1 MSWARCRSWLAPAL
15 EDATEV
21 EVVAALVRNRAQL
34 WPGERS
40 AMVTTL
46 QITPDGPTC
55 HVWLAGGE
63 LSELLEM
70 AVGVEAWARAQGC
83 AYATLN
89 GRKGWARA
97 LKRRGFAP
105 SGEELRKRL

>member
-1 MSWARCRSWLAPAL
+1 MNWAGCRAWLAPAL
-15 EDATEV
+15 EDASWDE
-21 EVVAALVRNRAQL
+21 VAAALAAGRAQL

-46 QITPDGPTC
+46 QITPEGPTC

-63 LSELLEM
+63 LADLLAM

-83 AYATLN
+83 AWVTLN

-105 SGEELRKRL
+105 AGEELRKKL

>member
-1 MSWARCRSWLAPAL
+1 MLERCRGWLTPAL
-15 EDATEV
+15 EDASWAEV
-21 EVVAALVRNRAQL
+21 AGELAARRAQL
-34 WPGERS
+34 WPGERA

-46 QITPDGPTC
+46 QITPQGPTC
-55 HVWLAGGE
+55 HVWLGGGE

-70 AVGVEAWARAQGC
+70 APGIEAWARAQGC
-83 AYATLN
+83 AFVTLS

-105 SGEELRKRL
+105 WGEELRKRL